1 MLITHGCEWGLL
13 KIKVTAA
20 PDAPRGLS
28 LVNNW
33 TSGAATIGVTGMR
46 DETASENCILDLQVT
61 TEQIWFLLD
70 LLRCW
75 DTSQTLRGTSEPYTP
90 TVILV
95 SPQSQLILD
104 RFEFGFGTRA

>member
-33 TSGAATIGVTGMR
+33 TGGAETIGVTGMT
-46 DETASENCILDLQVT
+46 DETASENCILGLQVT
-61 TEQIWFLLD
+61 TELNRFLL
-70 LLRCW
+70 
-75 DTSQTLRGTSEPYTP
+75 
-90 TVILV
+90 
-95 SPQSQLILD
+95 
-104 RFEFGFGTRA
+104 